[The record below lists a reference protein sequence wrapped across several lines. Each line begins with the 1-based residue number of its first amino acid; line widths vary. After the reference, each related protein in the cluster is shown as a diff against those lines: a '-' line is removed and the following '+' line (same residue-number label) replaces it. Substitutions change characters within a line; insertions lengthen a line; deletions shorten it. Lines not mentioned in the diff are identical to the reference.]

1 MPNICQVSL
10 SGNIPIINENMNN
23 FENFYEKNFF
33 YIIVPNKNTKLFKKK
48 IKKKNVKV
56 INENSILSFSKF
68 KKISNKYLRYSMYYK
83 KIQNRLTWYYQQVL
97 KISFLIDFVEN
108 KKEGMVIWD
117 ADTILIDKLNFY
129 QNNFS
134 CYYGTTSYFYKAY
147 YFTNKFILNGLPKY
161 FLSSLAQFISVT
173 PKETKFLVGKLK
185 KKKKRSNKTSEWIT
199 HIIMN
204 SVVKTHKI
212 YNGSMFSEY
221 ELIGQSQLMLNYKKQ
236 ILISG
241 IRENLNGKLSNLQ
254 KNILKFLGFKY
265 IAYEHTHRNIY
276 SLNMLKREQTWGKFF
291 WILIKK
297 ISNNLYRG
305 ARHHINFFLDY
316 SIKRNLKY

>member
-23 FENFYEKNFF
+23 FENFYEKNSF
-33 YIIVPNKNTKLFKKK
+33 YIIVPNKDKKLFKKK

-56 INENSILSFSKF
+56 ITENSIISFSKF
-68 KKISNKYLRYSMYYK
+68 KKISNKYLRYSAYYK

-117 ADTILIDKLNFY
+117 ADTILIEKLNFY
-129 QNNFS
+129 QNDFS
-134 CYYGTTSYFYKAY
+134 YYYGTTSYFYKAY

-161 FLSSLAQFISVT
+161 FISSLAQFISAT
-173 PKETKFLVGKLK
+173 PKETKFLVRKLK
-185 KKKKRSNKTSEWIT
+185 NKKKRLNKTSEWIT

-221 ELIGQSQLMLNYKKQ
+221 ELIGQSQLMFNYKKQ

-241 IRENLNGKLSNLQ
+241 MRENLNGKLSNLQ

-265 IAYEHTHRNIY
+265 IAYEHTHPNIH
-276 SLNMLKREQTWGKFF
+276 SLNMLKKEQTWSKFF

-305 ARHHINFFLDY
+305 AKHHINFFLGF
-316 SIKRNLKY
+316 SNKCNFKY

>member
-10 SGNIPIINENMNN
+10 SGNIPIIHENMNN

-33 YIIVPNKNTKLFKKK
+33 YIIVPNKDKKLFNKK
-48 IKKKNVKV
+48 IKKKNTKI
-56 INENSILSFSKF
+56 INENSIISFSKF
-68 KKISNKYLRYSMYYK
+68 KKISNKYLKHSSYYK

-108 KKEGMVIWD
+108 KKESMVIWD
-117 ADTILIDKLNFY
+117 ADTILIKRLNFF
-129 QNNFS
+129 QNDFS
-134 CYYGTTSYFYKAY
+134 YYYGTTSYFYKAY
-147 YFTNKFILNGLPKY
+147 FFTNKLILNDLPKY
-161 FLSSLAQFISVT
+161 FISSLAQFISVT

-185 KKKKRSNKTSEWIT
+185 KKKKRLNKTSEWIT
-199 HIIMN
+199 HIIMD

-221 ELIGQSQLMLNYKKQ
+221 ELIGQSQLIFNYKKQ

-265 IAYEHTHRNIY
+265 IAYEHTYRNMH
-276 SLNMLKREQTWGKFF
+276 SLNMLKREQTWAKFF

-305 ARHHINFFLDY
+305 AKHHINFFLGF
-316 SIKRNLKY
+316 SNKCNFKY